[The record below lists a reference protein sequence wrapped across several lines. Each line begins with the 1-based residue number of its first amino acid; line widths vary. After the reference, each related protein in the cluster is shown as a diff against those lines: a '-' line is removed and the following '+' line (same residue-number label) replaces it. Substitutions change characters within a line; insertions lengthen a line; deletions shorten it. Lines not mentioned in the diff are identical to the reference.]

1 MKRFLS
7 IMISAVMLILALPT
21 FVFAE
26 ETAAVDFTVAIT
38 STNETNTIGGNDTNT
53 HVGKTFTATPTVTS
67 GEVDHFTYQWYRDWT
82 KLPNET
88 KQTYTPGN
96 DSLKYFPI
104 RVYVS
109 AYDAD
114 NTLLK
119 TVEANLGGTA
129 FGRMSKRVAAVLAE
143 GADKQQ
149 ASTYPS
155 TDDANVFVV
164 DGKRFIILDDFVS
177 DTETYYV
184 LADDTYGTRAFDTGA
199 ASYAGIFFRQAATT
213 YTSGDTTYTASSGE
227 GNIAYWLNNDF
238 LTNGNGEYKLPQDII
253 DNAVPHQ
260 WHMAQNQHWKGYAG
274 VTELETFK
282 IALLGRAD
290 YYKYMDKFGAVV
302 NGKTSDYWWLR
313 DVQGINM
320 GGTNGA
326 AGPFVVMPWHNCV
339 QGVQIEDV
347 KEAYVRPAFYLGKDF
362 FTNVKLDVD
371 SIGAN
376 VKALIAKKYTDEEL
390 SKLYTSLEIAK
401 IKGEEVVISDI
412 TFTLTTNTLKKTSTQ
427 NNFLGNILTAT
438 PVVESGSADHFVYKW
453 SNTIDK
459 VVYKT
464 QTNASIIPSN
474 DDAYDTYKVEITPV
488 DADGKVVGET
498 KSKTYYLN
506 TPGGQSSRFDMAS
519 GSIDNYVDNSD
530 AYSFKIDGKTFAILE
545 ETDSKTESFYVI
557 AEDKYGTRVFDTNS
571 TDNSTVV
578 FKSTASTYTSGEKE
592 YTLSSGNGNMAYWL
606 NNDFLTNGNDGKK
619 LPQAVIDNLTEHT
632 YKVSQNM
639 HWKSSSETLKVALLG
654 KSEFLRYAGKFTA
667 GKNYDEYWWL
677 RDSQATNDGGE
688 NRRGPFMVIC
698 NHNIVEGRTDAS
710 QTAYVRPTFWLNE
723 TFFTDVKLDVSTM
736 GSEVKAM
743 LANRY
748 TDAQLKATG
757 YSAVEIAKIKG
768 EEVVIS
774 SLTITDAK
782 HPLVEGDDNGSKTGR
797 VLTASFDT
805 TSGKA
810 DHYIYEWSTE
820 NGVLKTQKTNTVV
833 VPNDEAYKNFTVK
846 VTPVD
851 ADGNAV
857 GETVTSGQWYVSSAI
872 NPPGRVKLA
881 SYTEGNGD
889 WTFKVDGKTFALL
902 EESSRITDTFYVLA
916 EDSYGKRVFD
926 TKLPEGQDNSKTIFH
941 PEEYTFTASDVT
953 YTASSGEGN
962 MAYWLNN
969 DFLTNGNDGKKLPD
983 AIISHLADHK
993 YYSGATNQWKQ
1004 NSAKVKVALLGR
1016 HEFLAYQGKFSIGS
1030 TEEEYWWLR
1039 DTHGCW
1045 IETMA
1050 TVHGPF
1056 AVQKATVNVVQGNAD
1071 KAAEYNVRPSFWLD
1085 ENFFK
1090 AVKLDVNSMGK
1101 EVKAVIAGRYTS
1113 EELAA
1118 AGYNAKEIAIINGAD
1133 EVVNAIS
1140 DVAVSDAEGKT
1151 TVSYTYMAD
1160 GSAAVEKVIVALYNG
1175 GVLAGA
1181 AIEDK
1186 TVTKGANP
1194 LTTQLDTA
1202 AYDEAKVFVWDMSTY
1217 EPKCTNGSWEN

>member
-7 IMISAVMLILALPT
+7 MLISAVMLISTLPT
-21 FVFAE
+21 FAFAE
-26 ETAAVDFTVAIT
+26 EAAAVDFTVAIT
-38 STNETNTIGGNDTNT
+38 STNEKNRTGDNATDT

-67 GEVDHFTYQWYRDWT
+67 GEVDHFTYQWCRDWT

-88 KQTYTPGN
+88 NQSYTPGN
-96 DSLKYFPI
+96 DALKYYPI
-104 RVYVS
+104 RVYVK
-109 AYDAD
+109 AYDA
-114 NTLLK
+114 NNKLLK
-119 TVEANLGGTA
+119 EVEKNLAGTA
-129 FGRMSKRVAAVLAE
+129 FGRMTKRAAAVLAE

-213 YTSGDTTYTASSGE
+213 YTSGDTTYTASSGS

-238 LTNGNGEYKLPQDII
+238 LTTGNGEYKLPQDII
-253 DNAVPHQ
+253 NNAVPHQ
-260 WHMAQNQHWKGYAG
+260 WHMAQNQHWKGYDSTA
-274 VTELETFK
+274 ELETFK

-326 AGPFVVMPWHNCV
+326 AGPFVVMPWHNIV
-339 QGVQIEDV
+339 QGSDISFKNPLTEEMTT
-347 KEAYVRPAFYLGKDF
+347 EAYVRPAFNLGKDF
-362 FTNVKLDVD
+362 FTTVKLDVD

-401 IKGEEVVISDI
+401 IKGEEVVIS
-412 TFTLTTNTLKKTSTQ
+412 
-427 NNFLGNILTAT
+427 
-438 PVVESGSADHFVYKW
+438 
-453 SNTIDK
+453 
-459 VVYKT
+459 
-464 QTNASIIPSN
+464 
-474 DDAYDTYKVEITPV
+474 
-488 DADGKVVGET
+488 
-498 KSKTYYLN
+498 
-506 TPGGQSSRFDMAS
+506 
-519 GSIDNYVDNSD
+519 
-530 AYSFKIDGKTFAILE
+530 
-545 ETDSKTESFYVI
+545 
-557 AEDKYGTRVFDTNS
+557 
-571 TDNSTVV
+571 
-578 FKSTASTYTSGEKE
+578 
-592 YTLSSGNGNMAYWL
+592 
-606 NNDFLTNGNDGKK
+606 
-619 LPQAVIDNLTEHT
+619 
-632 YKVSQNM
+632 
-639 HWKSSSETLKVALLG
+639 
-654 KSEFLRYAGKFTA
+654 
-667 GKNYDEYWWL
+667 
-677 RDSQATNDGGE
+677 
-688 NRRGPFMVIC
+688 
-698 NHNIVEGRTDAS
+698 
-710 QTAYVRPTFWLNE
+710 
-723 TFFTDVKLDVSTM
+723 
-736 GSEVKAM
+736 
-743 LANRY
+743 
-748 TDAQLKATG
+748 
-757 YSAVEIAKIKG
+757 
-768 EEVVIS
+768 

-782 HPLVEGDDNGSKTGR
+782 HPLVEGNDNGSKTGR

-857 GETVTSGQWYVSSAI
+857 GETVTSTKWYVSSAI

-902 EESSRITDTFYVLA
+902 EESSRTTDTFYVLA

-941 PEEYTFTASDVT
+941 PEEYTFTASDVS

-993 YYSGATNQWKQ
+993 YYSGATNQWTQ
-1004 NSAKVKVALLGR
+1004 NSATVKVALLGR

-1101 EVKAVIAGRYTS
+1101 EVKAVIADRYSTA
-1113 EELAA
+1113 ELTA

-1217 EPKCTNGSWEN
+1217 EPKCANGSWEN